1 MCNLCLCVYVYAP
14 TPIFPPSFSSFLL
27 VFLLSFQQLFSF
39 FFYISLPNYFP
50 ESGTP
55 GSSDQPGGK
64 SCVRIQ
70 VWVFLPS
77 HNPFFFHTPPS
88 FFLLSSL
95 LPSRTPILPFP
106 IFPCPPPLSEPLG
119 KQLFSPLVV
128 LTVGN
133 GKSLT
138 EPHFYFINGCT
149 IYCSISIYCLHK
161 NL

>member
-1 MCNLCLCVYVYAP
+1 MCNLCLCVHVHVP

-27 VFLLSFQQLFSF
+27 FFLLSFQQLFSF

-55 GSSDQPGGK
+55 GSSDQLSGK

-70 VWVFLPS
+70 VWDFLPS
-77 HNPFFFHTPPS
+77 HNPLFFHTPPS
-88 FFLLSSL
+88 FSFLLLFSPL
-95 LPSRTPILPFP
+95 TPPILPFH

-119 KQLFSPLVV
+119 KQLFSPLVA

-133 GKSLT
+133 GKS
-138 EPHFYFINGCT
+138 
-149 IYCSISIYCLHK
+149 
-161 NL
+161 

>member
-1 MCNLCLCVYVYAP
+1 MCNLCLCVHVHAP

-55 GSSDQPGGK
+55 GSSDQLSGK

-70 VWVFLPS
+70 VWAFLFAFPQS
-77 HNPFFFHTPPS
+77 FFLSYPPFFFLP
-88 FFLLSSL
+88 SSL

-128 LTVGN
+128 LTLGN
-133 GKSLT
+133 GKS
-138 EPHFYFINGCT
+138 
-149 IYCSISIYCLHK
+149 
-161 NL
+161 

>member
-1 MCNLCLCVYVYAP
+1 MQFVPLRACARPHPHFSSFLFFFLA
-14 TPIFPPSFSSFLL
+14 SFSSF
-27 VFLLSFQQLFSF
+27 FQQLYSF
-39 FFYISLPNYFP
+39 FFYISLLNYFP

-55 GSSDQPGGK
+55 GSSDQLSGK

-70 VWVFLPS
+70 VWAFLTS
-77 HNPFFFHTPPS
+77 HNPFFLSYPTF
-88 FFLLSSL
+88 FFLPSSL

-133 GKSLT
+133 GKS
-138 EPHFYFINGCT
+138 
-149 IYCSISIYCLHK
+149 
-161 NL
+161 